1 LLFLY
6 SKVLSARINQLIA
19 KANPPPPAV
28 VPPTVNTTGSNVNS
42 PQLNRTPSL
51 HAMSIAGKTMEFES
65 NNPLARYSPNRKGSS
80 SNLTAES
87 PKNIRSQMT
96 YGEVMEEDKQKTPT
110 TASSEEKEQQQ
121 KNIAALEEIKRKRIA
136 EEEAANF
143 SAAII
148 SQEQEKQRQRKAAED
163 DEMKRKAAAA
173 EKAAAEE
180 RERQRRADEEE
191 KTLQERNRQAAEKA
205 LALAAA
211 KERQRKAAEED
222 ETKTKA
228 AAAEKQAFEENE
240 RQRKAEEEEKKRTAT
255 EKTANE
261 AKERQRKAAEEEES
275 KRKIAA
281 EQETKRIATEKAAN
295 EEKERLEKVNSEPVT
310 PITTGVTKPASMAVE
325 LLSEKVSSDNRPSS
339 SVRASSIDDGFGD
352 SISTLFIPAVSVE
365 PIPGVV
371 IKTKREDGTKIFVN
385 VCHHSV
391 IPVLNGE
398 NAYMNHPF
406 YSDYLQLYFTQF
418 TLNKMRYVMHVAPLR
433 ETADKDGGTCFVS
446 DVTVH
451 SSVFE
456 ECSKD
461 NDLCDKVSV
470 IPF

>member
-1 LLFLY
+1 
-6 SKVLSARINQLIA
+6 
-19 KANPPPPAV
+19 
-28 VPPTVNTTGSNVNS
+28 VNS

-80 SNLTAES
+80 SNLTES

-96 YGEVMEEDKQKTPT
+96 YAEVMEEDKQKTTTTT

-136 EEEAANF
+136 EEEAATF

-148 SQEQEKQRQRKAAED
+148 SQEQEKQRQKKAAED
-163 DEMKRKAAAA
+163 DEVKRKAA

-180 RERQRRADEEE
+180 SERQRRADEEE
-191 KTLQERNRQAAEKA
+191 RTLQERNRQAAEKA

-211 KERQRKAAEED
+211 KERQRKTAEED
-222 ETKTKA
+222 ETKRKA
-228 AAAEKQAFEENE
+228 AASEKQAFEE
-240 RQRKAEEEEKKRTAT
+240 
-255 EKTANE
+255 
-261 AKERQRKAAEEEES
+261 KERQRKKAEEDE
-275 KRKIAA
+275 K
-281 EQETKRIATEKAAN
+281 KRIATEKAAN
-295 EEKERLEKVNSEPVT
+295 EEKERQRKAAEVEESKRKTAAEQEAKRIATEKAAAEEKERLEKANSEPVT
-310 PITTGVTKPASMAVE
+310 PVTTGVSKPASMAVE
-325 LLSEKVSSDNRPSS
+325 LLSEKVPTDNRSS

-391 IPVLNGE
+391 IPVLNAE
-398 NAYMNHPF
+398 NAYVNHPF

-418 TLNKMRYVMHVAPLR
+418 TLNKARYVMHVAPLR

-461 NDLCDKVSV
+461 NDLCDKVSFSSFLFD
-470 IPF
+470 ILIESNSPFLFFFFFSFF